1 MTMRIRYPA
10 LLASLLTVLST
21 PASAHLLGMHGAGFE
36 QGVAHPFTG
45 LDHLLAMLAVGMWA
59 AQQGG
64 RALWSIPLAFVA
76 MMTLGGTLALTGMQ
90 LPMVET
96 GIATSVLVLGLL
108 VTFSARLPLA
118 AGATLVG
125 VFALFHGH
133 AHGTE
138 IPQAASPV
146 AYALG
151 FVLATAALH
160 GIGIALGKY
169 LKDSTLPWLQMSGA
183 AVAATGV
190 WLMYST

>member
-10 LLASLLTVLST
+10 LLASLLTLLST

-64 RALWSIPLAFVA
+64 RALWGIPLAFVA
-76 MMTLGGTLALTGMQ
+76 MMTLGGALALTGMQ
-90 LPMVET
+90 MPMVET

-118 AGATLVG
+118 AGATLAG
-125 VFALFHGH
+125 VFALFHGY

-169 LKDSTLPWLQMSGA
+169 MKDSALPWLQMSGA

>member
-1 MTMRIRYPA
+1 MRIPYSA
-10 LLASLLTVLST
+10 LLTIGLISLSA

-36 QGVAHPFTG
+36 EGITHPYTG
-45 LDHLLAMLAVGMWA
+45 LDHLLVMLAVGVWA

-64 RALWSIPLAFVA
+64 RALWSIPLAFVV
-76 MMTLGGTLALTGMQ
+76 MMTLGGILALTGMQ

-108 VTFSARLPLA
+108 IAFSARLPLA

-125 VFALFHGH
+125 IFALFHGH
-133 AHGTE
+133 AHATE
-138 IPQAASPV
+138 IPLAASPV

-151 FVLATAALH
+151 FILATAALH

-169 LKDSTLPWLQMSGA
+169 LKDGSLPWLQLSGA
-183 AVAATGV
+183 AVAATGI
-190 WLMYST
+190 WLIVSV

>member
-1 MTMRIRYPA
+1 MRIPHTA
-10 LLASLLTVLST
+10 LLSIGLISLSA

-36 QGVAHPFTG
+36 AGITHPYTG

-76 MMTLGGTLALTGMQ
+76 SMALGSILASTGMQ

-108 VTFSARLPLA
+108 VTFSARLPII

-125 VFALFHGH
+125 TFALFHGH

-138 IPQAASPV
+138 LPLAASPV
-146 AYALG
+146 EYALG
-151 FVLATAALH
+151 FILATAVLH
-160 GIGIALGKY
+160 GIGIILGKY
-169 LKDSTLPWLQMSGA
+169 MKNSALPWLQLSGA

-190 WLMYST
+190 WLMFSS

>member
-1 MTMRIRYPA
+1 MRIHYPA
-10 LLASLLTVLST
+10 LLASLLAVLST

-36 QGVAHPFTG
+36 QGVTHPFTG

-125 VFALFHGH
+125 IFALFHGH

-138 IPQAASPV
+138 LPLAASPV

-151 FVLATAALH
+151 FVLATAVLH

-169 LKDSTLPWLQMSGA
+169 MKDSALPWLQMSGA

>member
-1 MTMRIRYPA
+1 MRIPYSA
-10 LLASLLTVLST
+10 LLTITLISLST

-36 QGVAHPFTG
+36 AGITHPYTG

-64 RALWSIPLAFVA
+64 RALWGIPLAFVV
-76 MMTLGGTLALTGMQ
+76 MMTLGGILALTGVQ

-108 VTFSARLPLA
+108 VAFSARLPLA

-138 IPQAASPV
+138 IPLAASPV
-146 AYALG
+146 TYALG
-151 FVLATAALH
+151 LILATATLH

-169 LKDSTLPWLQMSGA
+169 LKDGSLPWLQLSGA

-190 WLMYST
+190 WLIVSV

>member
-1 MTMRIRYPA
+1 MRIRYSA
-10 LLASLLTVLST
+10 LLASVLTLLSA
-21 PASAHLLGMHGAGFE
+21 PASAHLLGMHGAGFDA
-36 QGVAHPFTG
+36 GAIHPFTG
-45 LDHLLAMLAVGMWA
+45 IDHLLAMLAVGMWA

-64 RALWSIPLAFVA
+64 RALWGIPLAFVA
-76 MMTLGGTLALTGMQ
+76 MMTLGGILALTGVQ

-125 VFALFHGH
+125 FFALLHGH

-138 IPQAASPV
+138 LPLAASPV
-146 AYALG
+146 EYALG
-151 FVLATAALH
+151 FILATAALH
-160 GIGIALGKY
+160 GIGIVLGKY
-169 LKDSTLPWLQMSGA
+169 MKHAPLPLLQLSGT

-190 WLMYST
+190 WLMLSI

>member
-1 MTMRIRYPA
+1 MRTPYSF
-10 LLASLLTVLST
+10 LLASVLILLSA

-36 QGVAHPFTG
+36 AGIAHPFTG

-59 AQQGG
+59 VQQGG
-64 RALWSIPLAFVA
+64 RALWRIPLAFVA
-76 MMTLGGTLALTGMQ
+76 MMTLGGMLALAGMQ

-96 GIATSVLVLGLL
+96 GIATSLLVLGLL
-108 VTFSARLPLA
+108 IVFSARLPVA
-118 AGATLVG
+118 AGMALAG
-125 VFALFHGH
+125 IFALFHGH

-138 IPQAASPV
+138 IPLAASPV

-160 GIGIALGKY
+160 GIGIVLGKY
-169 LKDSTLPWLQMSGA
+169 MKHGALPLMQLSGA

-190 WLMYST
+190 WLVLSR

>member
-1 MTMRIRYPA
+1 MRIPYSA
-10 LLASLLTVLST
+10 LLTIGLISLSA

-36 QGVAHPFTG
+36 AGITHPYTG

-64 RALWSIPLAFVA
+64 RALWSIPLAFVV
-76 MMTLGGTLALTGMQ
+76 MMTLGGILALTGVQ

-108 VTFSARLPLA
+108 VAFSARLPLA

-138 IPQAASPV
+138 IPLAASPV

-151 FVLATAALH
+151 FILATAALH

-169 LKDSTLPWLQMSGA
+169 LKDGALPWLQLSGA

-190 WLMYST
+190 WLISSI

>member
-1 MTMRIRYPA
+1 MYIRYSA
-10 LLASLLTVLST
+10 LLASVLILFSA

-36 QGVAHPFTG
+36 AGVTHPFTG
-45 LDHLLAMLAVGMWA
+45 FDHLLAMLAVGMWA

-64 RALWSIPLAFVA
+64 RAQWSIPLAFVA
-76 MMTLGGTLALTGMQ
+76 MMTLGGILALTGVH

-125 VFALFHGH
+125 IFALFHGH

-138 IPQAASPV
+138 LPLAASPV
-146 AYALG
+146 EYALG
-151 FVLATAALH
+151 FILATAALH
-160 GIGIALGKY
+160 GIGIALGSYMK
-169 LKDSTLPWLQMSGA
+169 KGSLPLLQLSGA

-190 WLMYST
+190 WLMLSI